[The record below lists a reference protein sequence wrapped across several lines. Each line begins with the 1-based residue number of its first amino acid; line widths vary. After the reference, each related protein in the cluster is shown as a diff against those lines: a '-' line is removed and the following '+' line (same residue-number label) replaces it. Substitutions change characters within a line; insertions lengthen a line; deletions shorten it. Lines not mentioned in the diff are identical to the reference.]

1 MSFSRK
7 VKEELGGQISRAR
20 HCQIA
25 EQAALFSCCGHVV
38 SQGERNFF
46 VKFTTENLTVA
57 KKYSILI
64 KKVFHFDIEMSVR
77 GHQYLIYILNPEDA
91 LIFLQALKILEG
103 KALVHELVIQRNCC
117 KRAFIRGIFL
127 ACGSVTDPERGY
139 HLEMAVGTIGK
150 AEELVQILADF
161 QIPAKV
167 VERKKNYIVYIKEGA
182 LIVDLLNVMEAHV
195 ALMEFENVRILK
207 EMRNSV
213 NRQVN
218 CETANIKK
226 TVTAATR
233 QIEDIRYVKETI
245 GFGTLPKGLAE
256 IAKLRLE
263 YAEVPL
269 KELGEML
276 DPPIGKSGVNH
287 RLRKLSGIAE
297 DLRQR
302 Q

>member
-1 MSFSRK
+1 M
-7 VKEELGGQISRAR
+7 
-20 HCQIA
+20 
-25 EQAALFSCCGHVV
+25 
-38 SQGERNFF
+38 
-46 VKFTTENLTVA
+46 
-57 KKYSILI
+57 
-64 KKVFHFDIEMSVR
+64 R

-233 QIEDIRYVKETI
+233 QIEDTLCEGNNWFWNPSEGVGRNCQTSAGVCRSTAKGTRRNVRSADREIRCQ
-245 GFGTLPKGLAE
+245 PSA
-256 IAKLRLE
+256 
-263 YAEVPL
+263 P
-269 KELGEML
+269 
-276 DPPIGKSGVNH
+276 
-287 RLRKLSGIAE
+287 
-297 DLRQR
+297 
-302 Q
+302 

>member
-25 EQAALFSCCGHVV
+25 ELAALFSCCGHVV

-139 HLEMAVGTIGK
+139 HLEMAVGTIGWEGTGNPFFRWFCK
-150 AEELVQILADF
+150 RSKSTSETVNPTENRS
-161 QIPAKV
+161 PSAKV
-167 VERKKNYIVYIKEGA
+167 TPFSA
-182 LIVDLLNVMEAHV
+182 
-195 ALMEFENVRILK
+195 
-207 EMRNSV
+207 
-213 NRQVN
+213 
-218 CETANIKK
+218 
-226 TVTAATR
+226 
-233 QIEDIRYVKETI
+233 IR
-245 GFGTLPKGLAE
+245 
-256 IAKLRLE
+256 R
-263 YAEVPL
+263 
-269 KELGEML
+269 
-276 DPPIGKSGVNH
+276 
-287 RLRKLSGIAE
+287 
-297 DLRQR
+297 
-302 Q
+302 